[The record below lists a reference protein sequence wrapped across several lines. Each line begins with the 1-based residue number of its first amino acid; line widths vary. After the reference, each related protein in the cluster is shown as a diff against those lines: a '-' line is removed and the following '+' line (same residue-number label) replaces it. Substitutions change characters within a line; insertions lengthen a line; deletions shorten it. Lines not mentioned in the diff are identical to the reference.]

1 MRHLLCVIGA
11 LLCLAALP
19 SWADVD
25 IQELTSPEGQEF
37 WLVEEHSIP
46 IVAVEIGFRGG
57 SRLDPAEKAG
67 LAEFMMALMNEGA
80 GEMDTVAFANRADD
94 VSARLGFSAARDQVS
109 VSGRFLTET
118 LEEGVELLSTALA
131 EPRFDPDPVARV
143 RGQMLS
149 SIAQAATDPGAIAS
163 KAWFADA
170 FPDHP
175 YGMPQSGTR
184 DSVLAI
190 TVDDL
195 RTARERLLT
204 RANAEIAIVGDVEA
218 GRAGEIVDQLL
229 AGLDEGEPVETE
241 PAEDVPPAG
250 LTVIE
255 QNVPQSVAMFG
266 QAGIARDDPDFFPAF
281 VMNHILGGGGLTSR
295 LTEEVREK
303 RGLAYSVYSYLVD
316 LAEAKLLMGG
326 VQTANERIAE
336 SLELIRNEWARMAED
351 GVTES
356 ELEAAKTYLTGSFPL
371 QFDTNGKIASYLVF
385 VQIEDLGRDYIN
397 ERNGFIEAVTRED
410 IARVAERLL
419 DPAELSF
426 VVVGQP
432 VGLEGTPE
440 VEGGAE

>member
-1 MRHLLCVIGA
+1 MAGGHRFGDGRSGPRRRRRPCHRALGHRLPDRHRGGRVMRHLMCVIGA

-19 SWADVD
+19 ASADVD

-57 SRLDPAEKAG
+57 SRLDPADKAG
-67 LAEFMMALMNEGA
+67 LAEFMMGLMNEGA
-80 GEMDTVAFANRADD
+80 GEMDAVAFANRADD

-175 YGMPQSGTR
+175 YGVPQSGTR

-195 RTARERLLT
+195 R
-204 RANAEIAIVGDVEA
+204 
-218 GRAGEIVDQLL
+218 
-229 AGLDEGEPVETE
+229 
-241 PAEDVPPAG
+241 
-250 LTVIE
+250 
-255 QNVPQSVAMFG
+255 
-266 QAGIARDDPDFFPAF
+266 
-281 VMNHILGGGGLTSR
+281 
-295 LTEEVREK
+295 
-303 RGLAYSVYSYLVD
+303 
-316 LAEAKLLMGG
+316 
-326 VQTANERIAE
+326 
-336 SLELIRNEWARMAED
+336 
-351 GVTES
+351 
-356 ELEAAKTYLTGSFPL
+356 
-371 QFDTNGKIASYLVF
+371 
-385 VQIEDLGRDYIN
+385 
-397 ERNGFIEAVTRED
+397 
-410 IARVAERLL
+410 
-419 DPAELSF
+419 
-426 VVVGQP
+426 
-432 VGLEGTPE
+432 
-440 VEGGAE
+440 